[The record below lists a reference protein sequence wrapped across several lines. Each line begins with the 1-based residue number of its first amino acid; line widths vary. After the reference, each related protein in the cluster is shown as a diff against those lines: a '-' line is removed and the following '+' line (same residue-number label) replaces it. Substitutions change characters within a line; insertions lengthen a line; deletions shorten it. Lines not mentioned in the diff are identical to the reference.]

1 MERVLAGLRA
11 AADPTRLRLLSLLSR
26 AELTVSEL
34 TQILGQSQPR
44 ISRHLKLMCEAGL
57 LNRFQEGSWV
67 FYRMADRG
75 EAARLAK
82 FIGET
87 LKSDDATLARDLE
100 RLEGVRAARTEL
112 ASQYFREQAGKWHEI
127 RALHIPEAD
136 VEDAMQDAIG
146 EGPLGDVIDLGT
158 GTGRV
163 LEVLAPRAARAVG
176 VDMSREMLSIARA
189 RLDKP
194 EFRHV
199 QVRYGDLFNLDLE
212 PESFDLAVV
221 HLVLHYL
228 NDPAAA
234 LLEAARLLK
243 PGGRLL
249 VVDFAPHDVEFL
261 RDSHAHRRLGFTPEE
276 VAGWCR
282 NAGLEVLATRKLP
295 PKSTDGRGE
304 LTVVLW
310 LARKGEGVSAFPARS
325 RLEKGER

>member
-1 MERVLAGLRA
+1 MERVLAGMRA

-75 EAARLAK
+75 EGARLAR
-82 FIGET
+82 FVGDT
-87 LKSDDATLARDLE
+87 LKADDPTLARDLE
-100 RLEGVRAARTEL
+100 RLEGVRAARTEQ
-112 ASQYFREQAGKWHEI
+112 ASQYFREQAAKWHEI

-136 VEDAMQDAIG
+136 VEAAMIEAIG
-146 EGPLGDVIDLGT
+146 AGSVGEVIDLGT

-163 LEVLAPRAARAVG
+163 LEVLAPRAVRAVG

-199 QVRYGDLFNLDLE
+199 QVRYGDLFNLDVE
-212 PESFDLAVV
+212 PGSFDLAVV

-234 LLEAARLLK
+234 VFEAARLLK

-249 VVDFAPHDVEFL
+249 VVDFAPHDLEFL
-261 RDSHAHRRLGFTPEE
+261 RESHAHRRLGFTPEE

-282 NAGLEVLATRKLP
+282 AAGLTVTATRKLP
-295 PKSTDGRGE
+295 PRTANGRGE

-310 LARKGEGVSAFPARS
+310 LA
-325 RLEKGER
+325 EKGLEAQGFRGRAKAEQGSV